1 MAKPLEKPRPRPTK
15 ARPTRARPESRPE
28 RHAYLALLGLRTIDT
43 PRLLDRVEEGFVFSA
58 LEHFQRASE
67 LSTSEVAELVQIKPR
82 TLSRRREEGRLQ
94 PDESDRLV
102 RAARVVGRALD
113 LFEGDVRAARQWL
126 STAQLALGGA
136 SPLSLARTEVG
147 AREVENLIGRL
158 EEGVFS

>member
-1 MAKPLEKPRPRPTK
+1 MAKPLEKATRSTK
-15 ARPTRARPESRPE
+15 VRPTRARPGGRPE
-28 RHAYLALLGLRTIDT
+28 RNAYLGLLGLRTIDI
-43 PRLLDRVEEGFVFSA
+43 PRLLDRVEEGFAFSA

-67 LSTSEVAELVQIKPR
+67 LSTAEVAELVQIKPR
-82 TLSRRREEGRLQ
+82 TLSRRKEEGRLQ

-126 STAQLALGGA
+126 STPQLGLGGA
-136 SPLSLARTEVG
+136 TPLSLAKIEVG